1 MRMGAA
7 LLGTA
12 VLAAGCAGM
21 RGGLGE
27 GNAGARDVARA
38 ASLAAEGRPRDAR
51 QVYAAV
57 IREHPKAPAAADALY
72 GIAILQVEPKSP
84 LRDYEAA
91 RTTFQRLLAEHPESP
106 HAAEA
111 RAWRAA
117 LGEIE
122 RCSADAARLRQDME
136 SLKRLDLEQEVPR

>member
-1 MRMGAA
+1 MGAA
-7 LLGTA
+7 LLGAA
-12 VLAAGCAGM
+12 VLAGGCAGM
-21 RGGLGE
+21 RLPGGLGE

-38 ASLAAEGRPRDAR
+38 ANLAAEGRPREAR
-51 QVYAAV
+51 DLYETV
-57 IREHPKAPAAADALY
+57 IRDHPKEPAAADALY
-72 GIAILQVEPKSP
+72 GLAILEVEPKSP
-84 LRDYEAA
+84 IRDYPAA
-91 RTTFQRLLAEHPESP
+91 RAKFQRLLTEHPDSP

-136 SLKRLDLEQEVPR
+136 RLKRLDLEQETPR

>member
-1 MRMGAA
+1 MGAA
-7 LLGTA
+7 LLGAA

-21 RGGLGE
+21 RLPGGLGE
-27 GNAGARDVARA
+27 GNSGARDVTRA

-51 QVYAAV
+51 ELYESV
-57 IREHPKAPAAADALY
+57 IRDHRKEPAAADALY
-72 GIAILQVEPKSP
+72 GLAILQVEPKSP
-84 LRDYEAA
+84 LRDYSAA
-91 RTTFQRLLAEHPESP
+91 RANFQRLLAEHPDSP

-122 RCSADAARLRQDME
+122 RCSTDAARLRQDME
-136 SLKRLDLEQEVPR
+136 RLKRLDLEQEVPR